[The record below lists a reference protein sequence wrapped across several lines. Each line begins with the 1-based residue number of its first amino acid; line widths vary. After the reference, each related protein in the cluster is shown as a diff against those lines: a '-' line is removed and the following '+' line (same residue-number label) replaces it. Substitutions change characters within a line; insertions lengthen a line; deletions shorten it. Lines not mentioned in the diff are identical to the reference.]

1 MARWAGA
8 LPRPFRFWDHSVRMS
23 VPSPPSFP
31 DDEAYVR
38 SLSDAEFWAPY
49 AKAALRLSGL
59 PDQGEVRTHFP
70 TTHVAALVND
80 EYLVKLHF
88 EGWFGE
94 DCFQTEREA
103 YSLLSRAEL
112 PIPELLAEGALYD
125 DGWRWPFLAM
135 TAMHG
140 RSLRDLDGTATPV
153 DLDRVARWLGETMKQ
168 LHAVP
173 TKDGERI
180 SHEIYVDMIQVRE
193 QRCPHD
199 HERWSSLPQHLI
211 AQVRDYIAG
220 SRKLIDPEQETPVF
234 LHGDLHAGNL
244 FVDGES
250 GALEPTG
257 IVDFDDAYEGDPHY
271 DLVSIHAKAF
281 GADKTLLRTFL
292 DGYGWGELGKRW
304 PRRMMALTLAHD
316 YDMIQPLAD
325 RYPEGLEQTGSLED
339 LATLLW
345 DLDAPGLPE

>member
-1 MARWAGA
+1 MPQP
-8 LPRPFRFWDHSVRMS
+8 LRFWDHSHGMS
-23 VPSPPSFP
+23 LPPPPSFP
-31 DDEAYVR
+31 DDEAYER
-38 SLSDAEFWAPY
+38 SLTDAGFWAPY

-59 PDQGEVRTHFP
+59 PDEGEVRTHFP

-80 EYLVKLHF
+80 EYLVKLHY
-88 EGWFGE
+88 EDWFGE

-140 RSLRDLDGTATPV
+140 RSLRDLNGTADRE
-153 DLDRVARWLGETMKQ
+153 DLERIARWLGKTLRL

-193 QRCPHD
+193 QRCHRD
-199 HERWSSLPQHLI
+199 HEQWGSLPAHLVPQI
-211 AQVRDYIAG
+211 RDYVGEA
-220 SRKLIDPEQETPVF
+220 RKLIDPERETPVF
-234 LHGDLHAGNL
+234 LHGDLHAGNV
-244 FVDGES
+244 FVDGEI

-257 IVDFDDAYEGDPHY
+257 IVDFNDAYEGDPHY
-271 DLVSIHAKAF
+271 DLVALHAKAF
-281 GADKTLLRTFL
+281 GADKVLLHALL
-292 DGYGWGELGKRW
+292 DGYGWGDLGKKW

-316 YDMIQPLAD
+316 FDMIRPLAE
-325 RYPEGLEQTGSLED
+325 RHSERLAEIGSLDE

-345 DLDAPGLPE
+345 DLDAPGLTS